1 MDIND
6 SYLNQTYENF
16 ANEQMKLM
24 QTLKSKDDEE
34 TQQKIQKQLT
44 MLNSLMIQI
53 IRYRNL
59 RNKKY
64 CLYNTIL
71 FIFTGQISQFV
82 FIRLYIICPLGRI
95 LLTQS
100 KRIVQS

>member
-24 QTLKSKDDEE
+24 QFLKSKEDEE

-44 MLNSLMIQI
+44 MLNTLMIQVV
-53 IRYRNL
+53 RYRNL
-59 RNKKY
+59 RNKK
-64 CLYNTIL
+64 
-71 FIFTGQISQFV
+71 
-82 FIRLYIICPLGRI
+82 
-95 LLTQS
+95 
-100 KRIVQS
+100 

>member
-16 ANEQMKLM
+16 AAEQMKLM

-53 IRYRNL
+53 ISYRNL
-59 RNKKY
+59 RNKK
-64 CLYNTIL
+64 
-71 FIFTGQISQFV
+71 
-82 FIRLYIICPLGRI
+82 
-95 LLTQS
+95 
-100 KRIVQS
+100 

>member
-44 MLNSLMIQI
+44 MLNTLMIQVV
-53 IRYRNL
+53 RYRNL
-59 RNKKY
+59 RNKK
-64 CLYNTIL
+64 
-71 FIFTGQISQFV
+71 
-82 FIRLYIICPLGRI
+82 
-95 LLTQS
+95 
-100 KRIVQS
+100 

>member
-16 ANEQMKLM
+16 AAEQMKLM

-44 MLNSLMIQI
+44 MLNTLMIQI
-53 IRYRNL
+53 IRYRNI
-59 RNKKY
+59 RNKK
-64 CLYNTIL
+64 
-71 FIFTGQISQFV
+71 
-82 FIRLYIICPLGRI
+82 
-95 LLTQS
+95 
-100 KRIVQS
+100 

>member
-16 ANEQMKLM
+16 AAEQMKLM

-44 MLNSLMIQI
+44 MLNTLMIQVV
-53 IRYRNL
+53 RYRNL
-59 RNKKY
+59 RNKK
-64 CLYNTIL
+64 
-71 FIFTGQISQFV
+71 
-82 FIRLYIICPLGRI
+82 
-95 LLTQS
+95 
-100 KRIVQS
+100 